1 MQTSLSICCQ
11 WRLLCGYHSNIPVD
25 ARKQGGIIKVKH
37 DSLKKKF
44 RGLLHVILSMASAK
58 QKLLSSGVIIFIV
71 DSKYYIKDTCSQ
83 NI

>member
-1 MQTSLSICCQ
+1 M
-11 WRLLCGYHSNIPVD
+11 
-25 ARKQGGIIKVKH
+25 KH